1 MSKKKRAVKCGH
13 LQNKFILQIYRED
26 DNVIMNYN
34 AQPLKKKTCNIKKN
48 FKRISNLANK
58 TQKQEEESKVRK

>member
-1 MSKKKRAVKCGH
+1 METDILSKSNQMCG
-13 LQNKFILQIYRED
+13 QTERED

-34 AQPLKKKTCNIKKN
+34 AQLLKKKTCNIKKN
-48 FKRISNLANK
+48 FKRISNFSNK

>member
-1 MSKKKRAVKCGH
+1 METDILSKSKKMCG
-13 LQNKFILQIYRED
+13 QIERED